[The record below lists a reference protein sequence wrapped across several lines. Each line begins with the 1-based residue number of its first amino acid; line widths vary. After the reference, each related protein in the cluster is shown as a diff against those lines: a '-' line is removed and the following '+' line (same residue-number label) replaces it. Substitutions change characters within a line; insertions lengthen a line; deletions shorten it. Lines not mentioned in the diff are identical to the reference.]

1 MDYLLCPLKL
11 CFILVVVVYAQD
23 NIARMEFQRIS
34 SNQPDKQQMVTEL
47 LVDYLSNDTFQIMC
61 KLNNMAT
68 LKSLVLW
75 QADVPF
81 QVRMQNTNP
90 SITKSYRKPALDSD
104 VSDWTAVGNF
114 NNVTSSRFSTLGVS
128 RPVSVFTCTEAM
140 TFVCDF
146 HYTDYTLR
154 TIHRMVH
161 KKLKVQDEQVDRVS
175 PFRQRNRYNTK
186 S

>member
-161 KKLKVQDEQVDRVS
+161 KKLKVQECPMYQ
-175 PFRQRNRYNTK
+175 NTRE
-186 S
+186 